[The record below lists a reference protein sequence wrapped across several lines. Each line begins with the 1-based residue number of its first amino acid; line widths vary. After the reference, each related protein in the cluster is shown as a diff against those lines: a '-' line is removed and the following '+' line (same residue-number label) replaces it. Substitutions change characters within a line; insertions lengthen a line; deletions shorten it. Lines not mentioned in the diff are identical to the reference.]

1 MSVKIAAAV
10 LCSLVITAL
19 LRQYKPELVPA
30 AEAASGA
37 LVFSLLLGELV
48 TVKSAFSSMLAEAGV
63 QTEYLA
69 VLVRVLGCTVVTQF
83 AADTARD
90 NGEAALAGQVEF
102 AGRALCVSMALPLFK
117 ALLQLISTLAER

>member
-10 LCSLVITAL
+10 LCELVIAAL
-19 LRQYKPELVPA
+19 LRQYKPELVPVS
-30 AEAASGA
+30 EAVCGA

-48 TVKSAFSSMLAEAGV
+48 AVKSAFSAMLEEAGV

-69 VLVRVLGCTVVTQF
+69 VLVRVLGCTVITQF

-102 AGRALCVSMALPLFK
+102 AGRALCVSMSLPLFK